1 MTASP
6 SPARRTPARGPAGTR
21 AARARRPLPLH
32 FLHANGFPSS
42 SYRAMF
48 AALERRF
55 EVDAI
60 EKLGHDPA
68 YPVTDGWPHLVAQLV
83 DKLDS
88 RRGPPVIGVGHSLGA
103 YVTFMA
109 ATLRPALFRAVI
121 MIDAPIIYGWKGTA
135 FGMIKRL
142 GLADRV
148 TPAGATRDRRAE
160 WPSRAEAR
168 AHLGSRALFR
178 GFDPRCLAD
187 YVRAGTVRKANGVR
201 LAYDPAVEY
210 EIYRTTPHDL
220 EAYLPRFVVPGGMLL
235 GRDSDVVR
243 RVGLAASKR
252 RFVLQWVEGGHL
264 FPFEHPEA
272 TAEALA
278 RLAQELTA
286 STRTASAAAR

>member
-1 MTASP
+1 MTARP
-6 SPARRTPARGPAGTR
+6 RTEKPALRRRERSTR
-21 AARARRPLPLH
+21 PRTTRRLPLH

-48 AALERRF
+48 AALEPGF
-55 EVDAI
+55 VIDSI
-60 EKLGHDPA
+60 EMLGHDPA

-83 DKLDS
+83 DKLAA
-88 RRGPPVIGVGHSLGA
+88 RRSPPVIGVGHSLGA

-109 ATLRPALFRAVI
+109 ATLRPELFRAVI

-168 AHLGSRALFR
+168 AHLGSRGVFR
-178 GFDPRCLAD
+178 SFDPRCLDD
-187 YVRAGTVRKANGVR
+187 YVRHGTRRARIGVR
-201 LAYDPAVEY
+201 LAYAPAIEY

-220 EAYLPRFVVPGGMLL
+220 EAYLPRFAVPGGMLL

-252 RFVLQWVEGGHL
+252 RFVLRWVPGGHL
-264 FPFEHPEA
+264 FPFEHPEVA
-272 TAEALA
+272 AAAITDLA
-278 RLAQELTA
+278 HELTSVA
-286 STRTASAAAR
+286 PSGSAATR